1 MRTTELDTLIP
12 GACTHGPARD
22 FNTIKIDSRSIQP
35 GDAFVAVKGT
45 TTDGHRFIDAA
56 IGAGASVIFCN
67 RGEYHGRK
75 ETTIVEIPDTQKALV
90 MLLPAIYPG
99 ALEISLIG
107 ITGTSGKT
115 TVTYLLE
122 SILQKSGSI
131 PGVIGTINTRF
142 KSETTPSAITTPG
155 PAELFERLHAMKQ
168 RGAEC
173 CIMEVS
179 SHALDQDRT
188 AGLSF
193 DYVIFTNL
201 SQDHL
206 DYHQDMDSYFTAK
219 KKLFS
224 EHLTGKA
231 IINAD
236 DEYGRELIRLFES
249 PFTYGKNQTSMI
261 RLMSLE
267 GSTQGLR
274 LELASPAGSLTIR
287 SALLGEANAYNIMAS
302 VATAVAMEID
312 STSITEGIAAL
323 TKVPGRME
331 KLANPYNMNIII
343 DYAHK
348 PDALEK
354 ALLSL
359 RSITNGKIIT
369 VFGCGGDRDK
379 LKRPT
384 MGRIATKLS
393 DMAIVTSDNPRTEDP
408 LAIIDDIT
416 SGINN
421 SACFKTEPDRAKAIM
436 LGIRNMGKNDCL
448 FIAGKGHE
456 QYQIIGDRRYPFDDK
471 TCALNSL
478 KEVFEQ

>member
-1 MRTTELDTLIP
+1 MKTNELDTLIP
-12 GACTHGPARD
+12 GACIHGPVRD
-22 FNTIKIDSRSIQP
+22 FNTLKTDSRSIQP
-35 GDAFVAVKGT
+35 GDAFIAVKGT
-45 TTDGHRFIDAA
+45 TTDGHRFIDDA
-56 IGAGASVIFCN
+56 IEAGATVIICN
-67 RGEYHGRK
+67 RGEYLGREK
-75 ETTIVEIPDTQKALV
+75 ATLVEIPDTQKALV
-90 MLLPAIYPG
+90 MLLPAIYPA
-99 ALEISLIG
+99 ALKISLIG

-115 TVTYLLE
+115 TVSYLLE

-142 KSETTPSAITTPG
+142 KTETLPSAITTPG

-168 RGAEC
+168 RGAEY

-188 AGLSF
+188 VGLRF
-193 DYVIFTNL
+193 DNAVFTNL

-206 DYHQDMDSYFTAK
+206 DYHQDMGSYFAAK
-219 KKLFS
+219 KKLFCK
-224 EHLTGKA
+224 HLAGKA
-231 IINAD
+231 IINTD
-236 DEYGRELIRLFES
+236 DEYGQKLIPLLES
-249 PFTYGKNQTSMI
+249 PFTYGKDPTAMI
-261 RLMSLE
+261 RLISLE
-267 GSTQGLR
+267 NGPQGLR
-274 LELASPAGSLTIR
+274 LELATPMGNLTIR
-287 SALLGEANAYNIMAS
+287 STLLGQANAYNIMAS
-302 VATAVAMEID
+302 VATAVAIQID

-331 KLANPYNMNIII
+331 KLANPYNMNIIV

-359 RSITNGKIIT
+359 RSIIPGKIIT

-379 LKRPT
+379 LKRPI

-393 DMAIVTSDNPRTEDP
+393 DIAIITSDNPRTEDP
-408 LAIIDDIT
+408 QTIIDDIT
-416 SGINN
+416 AGINN

-436 LGIRNMGKNDCL
+436 LGIRNMDKDDCL

-456 QYQIIGDRRYPFDDK
+456 QYQIVGDRRYPFDDK
-471 TCALNSL
+471 ACALNSL
-478 KEVFEQ
+478 KEVFE